1 MRKEKIKDITYVA
14 LFVAVIAIVSQIAI
28 PMPSLVPI
36 TLQTFAVAMCGYIL
50 GYKKGL
56 IAIIV
61 YIALG
66 AVGAP
71 VFSSFQGGISVL
83 VGYSGGFVFGF
94 IPLVILC
101 GIIRDKKLG
110 ILLGIIGVILCHI
123 LGIIWYMALSS
134 NNLISA
140 FVLVSLPYIFKDFLF
155 VCLSFFVSAKIRKKA
170 KI

>member
-36 TLQTFAVAMCGYIL
+36 TLQTFAVSMCGYIL
-50 GYKKGL
+50 GYKKGFV
-56 IAIIV
+56 AIIV

-66 AVGAP
+66 AAGAP

-134 NNLISA
+134 NNLVSA
-140 FVLVSLPYIFKDFLF
+140 FVLVSLPYIFKDLLF
-155 VCLSFFVSAKIRKKA
+155 VPLSYFVSVQIRKKA